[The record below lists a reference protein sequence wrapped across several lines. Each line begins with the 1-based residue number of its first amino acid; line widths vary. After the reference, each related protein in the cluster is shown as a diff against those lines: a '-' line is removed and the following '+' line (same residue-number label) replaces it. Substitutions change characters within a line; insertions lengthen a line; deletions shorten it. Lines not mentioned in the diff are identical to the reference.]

1 MTFLHIEKSLYIL
14 YKYIHSASFITF
26 CLYGGVLKDAGCIT
40 MKDYSTWMHERL
52 TISKKNERTK
62 VAWKTFFWDSTKDL
76 GNCCTIQKGLI
87 HSTFFITRCTH
98 YSHTL
103 PNYVDSICQKE
114 NEAVTFCV
122 RQLFVSLFLK
132 FVIHQNHSEKNDPNV
147 WGRLYKAAYH

>member
-1 MTFLHIEKSLYIL
+1 MLVW
-14 YKYIHSASFITF
+14 
-26 CLYGGVLKDAGCIT
+26 GVLKDAGCIT

-52 TISKKNERTK
+52 TISKKMKELRLLERL
-62 VAWKTFFWDSTKDL
+62 FLRFHERL
-76 GNCCTIQKGLI
+76 GKLLHNPKRS
-87 HSTFFITRCTH
+87 HSLNVFFITRCTH

>member
-1 MTFLHIEKSLYIL
+1 MGGSERRRLHNN
-14 YKYIHSASFITF
+14 
-26 CLYGGVLKDAGCIT
+26 
-40 MKDYSTWMHERL
+40 ERL
-52 TISKKNERTK
+52 FHVDAWKTNNFQKNERTK
-62 VAWKTFFWDSTKDL
+62 VAWKTFFWDSMKDL